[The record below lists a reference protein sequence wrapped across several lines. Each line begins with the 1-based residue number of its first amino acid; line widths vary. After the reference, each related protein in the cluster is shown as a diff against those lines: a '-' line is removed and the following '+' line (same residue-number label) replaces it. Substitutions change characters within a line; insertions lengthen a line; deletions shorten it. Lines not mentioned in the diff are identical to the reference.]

1 MKTALKRIF
10 RFSII
15 LACLVCPAAAGMVGN
30 ASTGINPGQ
39 VTSTVITTYTTTLPT
54 TAAAT
59 GISLPVVPQFVLLIV
74 GILIIIAALSGLVWR
89 YLHPK
94 YVPKD
99 QKE

>member
-1 MKTALKRIF
+1 MIVLKRIIHLP
-10 RFSII
+10 II
-15 LACLVCPAAAGMVGN
+15 LACFVCPAAAGMVGN

-39 VTSTVITTYTTTLPT
+39 VTSTVIATYTTALPT
-54 TAAAT
+54 TATST

-94 YVPKD
+94 YVAPEEDK
-99 QKE
+99 